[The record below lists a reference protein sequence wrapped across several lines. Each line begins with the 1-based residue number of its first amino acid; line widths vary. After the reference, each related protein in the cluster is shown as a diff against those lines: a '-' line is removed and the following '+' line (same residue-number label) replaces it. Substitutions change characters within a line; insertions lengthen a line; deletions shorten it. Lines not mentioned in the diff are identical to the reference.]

1 MWGRMIFFVTAVV
14 ATVELDDSGVGVGI
28 TERIDNITHIGEE
41 YLRPDPPCPKSVK
54 IELSPRCNYRCGFCA
69 LGLRPTQPS
78 ALEDMSLDFFK
89 AITTEM
95 YEAGAEEIGLFY
107 LGESLMNPA
116 LTVRACEFLKG
127 ELGMPYVFLT
137 TNGSLAN
144 PSTVGSLMQVGLDS
158 LKFSL
163 NAADYVQF
171 EEVMGV
177 KQKLYHAA
185 IENLKAAWSI
195 REEGK
200 YSTRVYASSIM
211 YDGEQQERMAKLVED
226 NIKPYVDEHYWL
238 PLYSMGA
245 AAIEREEELG
255 YRPTA
260 GNQGRIGNLVDP
272 LPCWSA
278 FTEGHVRHDGTVS
291 LCCFDADGRF
301 EVGNL
306 RDQSWMEVWNCEKF
320 QEVRKR
326 HLQKDIVGT
335 ICEECVAY
343 GGPSVVH

>member
-1 MWGRMIFFVTAVV
+1 M
-14 ATVELDDSGVGVGI
+14 GI
-28 TERIDNITHIGEE
+28 TQRIDNITHIAEE

-54 IELSPRCNYRCGFCA
+54 IELSPRCNYRCAFCA
-69 LGLRPTQPS
+69 LGSRSVQPKAS
-78 ALEDMSLDFFK
+78 EDMSLDFFK
-89 AITTEM
+89 KISTEM

-107 LGESLMNPA
+107 LGESLMNPG
-116 LTVRACEFLKG
+116 LTIKACEFLKK
-127 ELGMPYVFLT
+127 ELKMPYVFLT
-137 TNGSLAN
+137 TNGSLA
-144 PSTVGSLMQVGLDS
+144 SLLTVHNLMQAGLDS

-163 NAADYVQF
+163 NAADYKQF
-171 EEVMGV
+171 EEVMKV
-177 KQKLYHAA
+177 KAKRYHAA
-185 IENLKAAWSI
+185 IENLKVAYCI
-195 REEGK
+195 RESGGHPTK
-200 YSTRVYASSIM
+200 LYASSIM
-211 YDGEQQERMAKLVED
+211 YDGEQQERMVELVEKH
-226 NIKPYVDEHYWL
+226 IKPYVDEHYWL

-245 AAIEREEELG
+245 AAIKREEELG
-255 YRPTA
+255 FRPTA
-260 GNQGRIGNLVDP
+260 GNQGRIGNLVEP

-306 RDQSWMEVWNCEKF
+306 RNQSWMEVWNCTKF

-326 HLQKDIVGT
+326 HLQKDITGT